1 MGHQEVEEIYT
12 GFLEDTGAK
21 RTKKQDWIW
30 PTDVHSICV
39 TVRLPPHFRHSGRGF
54 HGCRTEVGGLR
65 RSCGTLHQGRAAG
78 KPSPTQIL
86 GILKT
91 VMMIILMVGV
101 DVSSTSHRDLL
112 CMLYA
117 CNSAEAKRATPRRR
131 QRPTRPTKK
140 NQRKNPKTRK
150 EAEGV
155 GCESGT

>member
-1 MGHQEVEEIYT
+1 MGQCILCPSPGSLWDRRGMGHQEVEEIYT

-39 TVRLPPHFRHSGRGF
+39 TVRLPPHFCHSGRGF

-86 GILKT
+86 GILKA

-101 DVSSTSHRDLL
+101 AVSATSHRL
-112 CMLYA
+112 
-117 CNSAEAKRATPRRR
+117 
-131 QRPTRPTKK
+131 
-140 NQRKNPKTRK
+140 
-150 EAEGV
+150 
-155 GCESGT
+155 